1 MIQALVEC
9 FKYSLKMQR
18 WIPVYSLPV
27 TTSSKAVVCIP
38 AFGCLYGIKFENET
52 NDELLPE
59 DLEYI
64 DLLYRYSE
72 SFGYQLFSNE
82 KLPDGFVRQVQTGC
96 TLK

>member
-1 MIQALVEC
+1 MQKMDPGIQLACYDV
-9 FKYSLKMQR
+9 LKGR
-18 WIPVYSLPV
+18 RLHS
-27 TTSSKAVVCIP
+27 